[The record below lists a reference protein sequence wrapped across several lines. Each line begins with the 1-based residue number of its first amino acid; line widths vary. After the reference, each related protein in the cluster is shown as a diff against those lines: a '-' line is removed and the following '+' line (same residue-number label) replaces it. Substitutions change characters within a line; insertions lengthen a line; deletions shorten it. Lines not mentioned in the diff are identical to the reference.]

1 MKKILLVPGV
11 RFHSEIYIDL
21 YNKTFENPKILIVTS
36 SPKYKF
42 KNKNFNY
49 IFVPFIFKILF
60 RIFSKSET
68 NFFKRIDQKIFSHLV
83 KIIILI
89 INPDIIHSW
98 GGVSSNSFHSS
109 KNKIKILER
118 SSTYLPLQLK
128 ILNKESKKLG
138 IYRKIYQDD
147 IKTFHN
153 ELKLAN
159 KIIVPSKYVFDSYP
173 KKFKNKLNIVYPFSS
188 NIYSYGYKKFNKQK
202 KIIGYVGG
210 NIIIKGLIYLYDNY
224 VNSNKDDF
232 MLWLKIDQ
240 NNLKNIPIEYQILI
254 LKNKN
259 ITICGSNMSMEYFY
273 KSIDVLIQPSVDDG
287 FNMST
292 IEALSCGVPTYINRN
307 MGSLEFIKK
316 LTPKNT
322 FNIKQKYSLLR
333 LLNSMNLKSFKKDSH
348 LIKNKFNNTYEK
360 FNSKNY
366 LSFDNLFK
374 N

>member
-1 MKKILLVPGV
+1 MKKILLIPGV

-21 YNKTFENPKILIVTS
+21 YNKTLINPKIFIVTS

-60 RIFSKSET
+60 RIFSKSEA
-68 NFFKRIDQKIFSHLV
+68 NFFKRIDQKIFSYLV

-89 INPDIIHSW
+89 INPHIIHSW
-98 GGVSSNSFHSS
+98 GGVSSNIFYSS

-128 ILNKESKKLG
+128 ILKNESKKLG
-138 IYRKIYQDD
+138 IHRKIYQDD
-147 IKTFHN
+147 IKIFHN

-159 KIIVPSKYVFDSYP
+159 KIIVPSKYVYDSYP
-173 KKFKNKLNIVYPFSS
+173 KKFENKLNIVYPFS
-188 NIYSYGYKKFNKQK
+188 NKIYSYGYKKFNKQK

-224 VNSNKDDF
+224 ITSNKNDF
-232 MLWLKIDQ
+232 ILWLKIDQ
-240 NNLKNIPIEYQILI
+240 DNLKNIPFEYQNLI
-254 LKNKN
+254 LNNKN

-292 IEALSCGVPTYINRN
+292 IESLSCGVPTYVNTN
-307 MGSLEFIKK
+307 MGSLEFLKK

-322 FNIKQKYSLLR
+322 FNIKEKYSLLMV
-333 LLNSMNLKSFKKDSH
+333 LNRMNLKNFKKDSH
-348 LIKNKFNNTYEK
+348 LIKNKFNNIYKK
-360 FNSKNY
+360 FNSQNF

-374 N
+374 S